1 MVMHEKIKLAA
12 RNNALW
18 CDAVC
23 RAHGGITEMT
33 EHVWFNRVNSPPFY
47 PNVDTLTKEGRAAQ
61 MGAIQTLL
69 DSPLSKGWGVKDS
82 FCTLDLA
89 PLGFWQLFEA
99 QWLWCDPER
108 ALENAPE
115 NNMDDV
121 QWTTVQN
128 PEALRAWEAAW
139 RGPDDPPLNLFL
151 PALLENPDIAF
162 LAAARDGQIVAGAVA
177 NRTGDV
183 VGLSNVFTP
192 PGEKVPFWAGAIAVV
207 HHKFPDLPLVGY
219 ESGEELALAQSLG
232 FETLGL
238 LRVWLSKVG

>member
-1 MVMHEKIKLAA
+1 MNSRLELAA
-12 RNNALW
+12 LNNALW

-23 RAHGGITEMT
+23 RAHGGDTMLT

-47 PNVDTLTKEGRAAQ
+47 PNVDTLTQAGVSAQ
-61 MGAIQTLL
+61 MDAIQALL
-69 DSPLSKGWGVKDS
+69 AANLTDGWGVKDS

-99 QWLWCDPER
+99 QWLWRDPEP
-108 ALENAPE
+108 APK
-115 NNMDDV
+115 NPLPDV
-121 QWTTVQN
+121 DWTIIRT
-128 PEALRAWEAAW
+128 PAELARWEAAW

-162 LAAARDGQIVAGAVA
+162 LAAVRDGQIVAGAVA

-192 PGEKVPFWAGAIAVV
+192 PGEKVPFWAGAIAAV
-207 HHKFPDLPLVGY
+207 HHKFPGLPLVGY
-219 ESGEELALAQSLG
+219 ESGEELDLAQSLG
-232 FETLGL
+232 FETLGS